1 LLAADEARRMT
12 ALHADTVLPQP
23 TEARRMARDLA
34 RSARRAR
41 WSALLLVA
49 PLLLFLLVVFIGPLL
64 MMLSRG
70 VRDAEVAQALPATV
84 AALRHWDP
92 AQPVPDA
99 VFGALANDLSKA
111 HTPAAVAEAAA
122 RLNYALPGL
131 RAMLMS
137 ARARMRNLP
146 VDPKTYFVGLSPR
159 WADKETWS
167 AIRQA
172 SGPLTDFYILS
183 ALDLRRNAAGSIE
196 SLPAGESAF
205 VPAILRTFGISLSVT
220 AFAILL
226 GFPFAY
232 LMATTGKRVA
242 GLMMLVLLLPF
253 WTAVMVRVLAWSMLL
268 GREGIVND
276 GLRSLGLLS
285 QPLDLLY
292 NRTAVM
298 ISLVHIFIPYMVLP
312 LYSVMRTIPAA
323 QMRAAASLGAPPA
336 MAFRRIFLPQVVPG
350 LAAGS
355 LLVFI
360 HSLGVFV
367 VPAVLGGPREQGL
380 PVLVVNY
387 VTKSP
392 NWGLA
397 AALSMVLLLSVY
409 LLYWLFV
416 KLTKSVT
423 PSVSAR

>member
-1 LLAADEARRMT
+1 MTAVHADGALLQPAEAKRLARR
-12 ALHADTVLPQP
+12 
-23 TEARRMARDLA
+23 LA
-34 RSARRAR
+34 RSERSARL
-41 WSALLLVA
+41 SALLLVT
-49 PLLLFLLVVFIGPLL
+49 PLLLFLLMVFIGPLL

-84 AALRHWDP
+84 LALRNWRHDAP
-92 AQPVPDA
+92 IPDA
-99 VFGALANDLSKA
+99 AFRALADDLAKA
-111 HTPAAVAEAAA
+111 HTPAAVADAAA

-146 VDPKTYFVGLSPR
+146 VDPRAFFVGLSPR
-159 WADKETWS
+159 WDDKETWS

-172 SGPLTDFYILS
+172 SGPLTDFYLLS
-183 ALDLRRNAAGSIE
+183 ALDLRRSSTGAIE
-196 SLPAGESAF
+196 AVPAGESAF
-205 VPAILRTFGISLSVT
+205 VQAILRTFGISFGVT
-220 AFAILL
+220 ALAILL

-232 LMATTGKRVA
+232 LMATTGRRMA
-242 GLMMLVLLLPF
+242 GVMMLILLLPF

-292 NRTAVM
+292 NRTAVLV
-298 ISLVHIFIPYMVLP
+298 SLLHIFIPYMVLP
-312 LYSVMRTIPAA
+312 LYSVMKTIPTS

-336 MAFRRIFLPQVVPG
+336 MAFRRIFLPQIVPG

-355 LLVFI
+355 LPVFI
-360 HSLGVFV
+360 HSVGLFV

-387 VTKSP
+387 VTKTP

-397 AALSMVLLLSVY
+397 AALSMVLLVSVY

-416 KLTKSVT
+416 KLTKTVT

>member
-1 LLAADEARRMT
+1 MTAVHADGALLQPAEAKRLARR
-12 ALHADTVLPQP
+12 
-23 TEARRMARDLA
+23 LA
-34 RSARRAR
+34 RSERSARL
-41 WSALLLVA
+41 SALLLVA
-49 PLLLFLLVVFIGPLL
+49 PLLLFLLLVFIGPLL

-70 VRDAEVAQALPATV
+70 IRDEEVAQALPATV
-84 AALRHWDP
+84 LALRDWR
-92 AQPVPDA
+92 PDA
-99 VFGALANDLSKA
+99 PIPDAAFRALADDLAKA

-146 VDPKTYFVGLSPR
+146 ADPRAYFMGLSPR
-159 WADKETWS
+159 WGDKETWS

-172 SGPLTDFYILS
+172 SGPLTDFYLLS
-183 ALDLRRNAAGSIE
+183 ALDLRRSPTGAIE
-196 SLPAGESAF
+196 VVPEGGSAF
-205 VPAILRTFGISLSVT
+205 VPAILRTFGISFGVT
-220 AFAILL
+220 ALAILL

-232 LMATTGKRVA
+232 LMATTGKRMASV
-242 GLMMLVLLLPF
+242 MMLVLLLPF

-292 NRTAVM
+292 NRTAVLV
-298 ISLVHIFIPYMVLP
+298 SLLHIFIPYMVLP
-312 LYSVMRTIPAA
+312 LYSVMKTIPAS

-336 MAFRRIFLPQVVPG
+336 MAFRRIFLPQIVPG

-387 VTKSP
+387 VTKTP

-397 AALSMVLLLSVY
+397 AALSLVLLVSVY

-416 KLTKSVT
+416 KLTKTVT

>member
-1 LLAADEARRMT
+1 MAAVHADGAPLQPAEAKRLARR
-12 ALHADTVLPQP
+12 
-23 TEARRMARDLA
+23 LA
-34 RSARRAR
+34 RSERSTRL
-41 WSALLLVA
+41 SALLLVA
-49 PLLLFLLVVFIGPLL
+49 PLLLFLLMVFIGPLL

-84 AALRHWDP
+84 LALRDWRHEE
-92 AQPVPDA
+92 PVPDA
-99 VFGALANDLSKA
+99 AFHALADDLSKA
-111 HTPAAVAEAAA
+111 HMPAAVAEAAA

-131 RAMLMS
+131 RSMLMG

-146 VDPKTYFVGLSPR
+146 ADPRAFFVGLSPR
-159 WADKETWS
+159 WDDKATWS

-172 SGPLTDFYILS
+172 SGPLTDFYLLS
-183 ALDLRRNAAGSIE
+183 ALDLKRSPAGSIE
-196 SLPAGESAF
+196 AVPAGESAF
-205 VPAILRTFGISLSVT
+205 VPAILRTFGISFGVT
-220 AFAILL
+220 ALAILL

-232 LMATTGKRVA
+232 LMATTGKRMASV
-242 GLMMLVLLLPF
+242 MMLVLLLPF

-292 NRTAVM
+292 NRTAVLV
-298 ISLVHIFIPYMVLP
+298 SLVHIFIPYMVLP
-312 LYSVMRTIPAA
+312 LYSVMKTIPAS

-336 MAFRRIFLPQVVPG
+336 MAFRRIFLPQIVPG

-387 VTKSP
+387 VTKAP

-397 AALSMVLLLSVY
+397 AALSMVLLVSVY

-416 KLTKSVT
+416 KLTKTVT